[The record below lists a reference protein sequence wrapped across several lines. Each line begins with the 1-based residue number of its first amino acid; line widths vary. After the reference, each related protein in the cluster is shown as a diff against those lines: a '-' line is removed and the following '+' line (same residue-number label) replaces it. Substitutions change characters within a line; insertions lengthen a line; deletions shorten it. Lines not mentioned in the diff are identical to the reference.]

1 MPTRTIYWN
10 VPGYLWLYLFFAI
23 AAAILVYGLWGHY
36 RVWRQGIGSW
46 PSDQGWRRL
55 GTVLWYG
62 LAQRRFWTD
71 VYASLQHLF
80 IMGGMLVLLFGTAIV
95 LLEADFRLPV
105 FRGTFYLWLSLA
117 LDIFGALAVVGL
129 IMALG
134 RRYLR
139 RPARLDNRGEDALIL
154 GGLLFILL
162 NGFALEA
169 LRLAAV
175 GDPWRAWS
183 PVGSLLAL
191 PLAGVPESTL
201 LWWHR
206 VLWWVHLL
214 TAMAIVAWLPFC
226 KLLHV
231 MTAPLHQFLRDLGQA
246 GVPSLIDFEDESRET
261 YGLSRLEEV
270 GSRERLSFDACT
282 RCGRCQDVC
291 PAHLSGKPLTPKQLV
306 LDLRGQ
312 MHSLLPGAV
321 HQQAAA
327 STGGTAVPSQATLLA
342 GGVVGADIIWSC
354 TTCGACQEQC
364 PVFVQHPPLLL
375 EMRRYLVMMEGD
387 FPGQAQLALRNVET
401 NYNPWGVGWAD
412 RARWTEGLQVPG
424 YPPPTTAEPPW
435 LFWVGCAGSFD
446 ARNRK
451 VAAAVASLLQRA
463 GVPFGILG
471 TNERCCGDP
480 ARRLGN
486 EYLFQSLAQHNIAA
500 LQATGVERIVT
511 ACPHCYHVLSKEYP
525 ALGGSFQVYHHTQLL
540 ARLLVERRLAIPSG
554 QGPTRGAEGT
564 SPQALPAA
572 AVARP
577 AADGTRCKVVYHD
590 SCYLGR
596 YAGIYAEPR
605 RLLELV
611 PGFERVEMERRGSRS
626 FCCGGGGGR
635 TWMEESLGERINLM
649 RTDQA
654 VATGAEVVATAC
666 PFCLTMLED
675 GSKERGRPFQVLDV
689 SEILAS
695 HVSSR
700 R

>member
-10 VPGYLWLYLFFAI
+10 ISGYLWLYLFLAI
-23 AAAILVYGLWGHY
+23 AAAILAYGLWGHY
-36 RVWRQGIGSW
+36 RVWCQGIRNW
-46 PSDQGWRRL
+46 PHGQGWRRL
-55 GTVLWYG
+55 GTVLRYG
-62 LAQRRFWTD
+62 LAQRRFWSD

-80 IMGGMLVLLFGTAIV
+80 VMGGMLVLLFGTAIV
-95 LLEADFRLPV
+95 LLEADFHLPV
-105 FRGTFYLWLSLA
+105 FRGRFYLWLSLA

-134 RRYLR
+134 RRYLV

-169 LRLAAV
+169 LRVAAA

-183 PVGSLLAL
+183 PVGSLFAL

-214 TAMAIVAWLPFC
+214 TAMGMVAWLPFSR
-226 KLLHV
+226 LLHV
-231 MTAPLHQFLRDLGQA
+231 VTAPLHQFLRDLGPA
-246 GVPSLIDFEDESRET
+246 GVPSVIDFEDESRET

-306 LDLRGQ
+306 LDLRTQ
-312 MHSLLPGAV
+312 MHSLLPWVA
-321 HQQAAA
+321 QPRA
-327 STGGTAVPSQATLLA
+327 SPSTLP
-342 GGVVGADIIWSC
+342 GGVVGGDVIWSC

-364 PVFVQHPPLLL
+364 PVFVQHPPLLQ

-387 FPGQAQLALRNVET
+387 FPGEAQLALRNIET

-412 RARWTEGLQVPG
+412 RTRWTEGLEVPAF
-424 YPPPTTAEPPW
+424 PSPAAREPSW

-451 VAAAVASLLQRA
+451 VAAAVVSLLQKA

-500 LQATGVERIVT
+500 LRAAGVERIIT

-525 ALGGSFQVYHHTQLL
+525 ALGGTFQVYHHTQLL
-540 ARLLVERRLAIPSG
+540 ARLLEEKRLAILPVTG
-554 QGPTRGAEGT
+554 GA
-564 SPQALPAA
+564 P
-572 AVARP
+572 
-577 AADGTRCKVVYHD
+577 CKVVYHD

-605 RLLELV
+605 RLLELI
-611 PGFERVEMERRGSRS
+611 PGFKRVEMERRGSRS

-635 TWMEESLGERINLM
+635 AWMEESQGERINLM

-654 VATGAEVVATAC
+654 VATGAEMVATAC

-675 GSKERGRPFQVLDV
+675 GSKERGQPFQVLDV
-689 SEILAS
+689 AEILAS